1 MNIVYV
7 ILREFSFQPVSTL
20 GLGSTTRN
28 LLLPEMGAEAG
39 NKSHG
44 DDKERKERKKNNSKI
59 KM

>member
-1 MNIVYV
+1 MS
-7 ILREFSFQPVSTL
+7 LSELCFQPVSAL

-44 DDKERKERKKNNSKI
+44 DDKERKERKRQQLQNQDV
-59 KM
+59 M